1 MQFEFLKSEEGKTIE
16 GLLLLKPEIYK
27 DPRGFFMESW
37 NAKEFNKVVKK
48 DVLFIQDNHSNSV
61 KGVLRG
67 LHYQS
72 NPFSQG
78 KLIRCIKG
86 KIFDVAVDIRE
97 SSNTFGQWVG
107 VILDSINN
115 YQLWIPEGFAH
126 GFLTLSKNADV
137 AYKTNQ
143 YWMKKYEASIRWNDP
158 NIAIK
163 WPLENL
169 KPLLSEKDSKAPL
182 FYSIDKDSL
191 FR

>member
-1 MQFEFLKSEEGKTIE
+1 MG
-16 GLLLLKPEIYK
+16 
-27 DPRGFFMESW
+27 W
-37 NAKEFNKVVKK
+37 
-48 DVLFIQDNHSNSV
+48 
-61 KGVLRG
+61 
-67 LHYQS
+67 
-72 NPFSQG
+72 
-78 KLIRCIKG
+78 
-86 KIFDVAVDIRE
+86 
-97 SSNTFGQWVG
+97 

-182 FYSIDKDSL
+182 FYSINKDSL
-191 FR
+191 FRWK

>member
-1 MQFEFLKSEEGKTIE
+1 MQFEFLKSKEGETIE
-16 GLLLLKPEIYK
+16 GLLLLKPDIYK
-27 DPRGFFMESW
+27 DSRGFFMESW

-48 DVLFIQDNHSNSV
+48 EVLFIQDNHSNSV
-61 KGVLRG
+61 QGVLRG

-78 KLIRCIKG
+78 KLIRCIQG

-143 YWMKKYEASIRWNDP
+143 YWMKRYEASIRWNDP

-182 FYSIDKDSL
+182 FYSINKDSL

>member
-1 MQFEFLKSEEGKTIE
+1 MQFEFLKSQEGETIE

-27 DPRGFFMESW
+27 DSRGFFMESW

-48 DVLFIQDNHSNSV
+48 EVLFIQDNHSNSV
-61 KGVLRG
+61 QGVLRG

-143 YWMKKYEASIRWNDP
+143 YWMKRYEASIRWNDP

-182 FYSIDKDSL
+182 FYSINKDSL